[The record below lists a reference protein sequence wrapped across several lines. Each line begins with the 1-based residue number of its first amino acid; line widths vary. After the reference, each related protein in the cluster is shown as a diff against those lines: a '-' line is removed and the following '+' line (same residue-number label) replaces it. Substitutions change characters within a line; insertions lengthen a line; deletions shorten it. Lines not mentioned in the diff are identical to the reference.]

1 MMSPK
6 AIAKEIN
13 GHRDRN
19 RELRA
24 KFEERNLSL
33 DEPRP
38 IDFHFWAWTARDA
51 AVLGRSLYEMGFLV
65 RLLAPAP
72 TENDPDR
79 WSVEAGAK
87 IPLMQALAGEL
98 TEKLVKLA
106 AAEDAVFDGWGT
118 SV

>member
-1 MMSPK
+1 MTQK

-13 GHRDRN
+13 GHRERN

-24 KFEERNLSL
+24 KFEERNLDL

-38 IDFHFWAWTARDA
+38 IEFHFWAWSQRDA
-51 AVLGRSLYEMGFLV
+51 AVLGSSLYQMGFLV

-72 TENDPDR
+72 AENDPDR
-79 WSVEAGAK
+79 WSVEAGTK
-87 IPLMQALAGEL
+87 IPLTQALGDEL
-98 TEKLVKLA
+98 AEKLVKIA